1 MKDFIENFGKVVLEK
16 AEVVTKKTG
25 EVVEVV
31 AQKAEKTVEVQ
42 KIKGKISN
50 MERINDKDYK
60 RIGKMVCQ
68 KFKKGDESMAVFAEI
83 CEAIAQ
89 REEDILALKKEIADI
104 KGMELCPKCSAYVD
118 ANAKF
123 CPNCGEKTKKDA
135 E

>member
-1 MKDFIENFGKVVLEK
+1 MN
-16 AEVVTKKTG
+16 
-25 EVVEVV
+25 
-31 AQKAEKTVEVQ
+31 
-42 KIKGKISN
+42 KIKELRKLNI
-50 MERINDKDYK
+50 DDLFD
-60 RIGKMVCQ
+60 Q